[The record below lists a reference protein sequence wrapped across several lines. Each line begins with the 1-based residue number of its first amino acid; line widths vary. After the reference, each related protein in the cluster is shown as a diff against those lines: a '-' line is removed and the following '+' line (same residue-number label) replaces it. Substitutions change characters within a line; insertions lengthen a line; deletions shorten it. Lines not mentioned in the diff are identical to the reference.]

1 MMWLRLSLGGLD
13 RTYRENRPE
22 RRRDG
27 PSRNSRQRLCV
38 ESLEGR
44 RLLAAVTDFPLS
56 SNLRPSAALTA
67 GPDGNLWFPVQ
78 EGQGQILRITP
89 SGVLANYPLPPGY
102 SSPSALTVGPDGNLW
117 FIDRT

>member
-1 MMWLRLSLGGLD
+1 MWLRLSRRGLD
-13 RTYRENRPE
+13 RTYREKRPVRRGDGALRDP
-22 RRRDG
+22 RRR
-27 PSRNSRQRLCV
+27 PCV

-56 SNLRPSAALTA
+56 SNLTPSAALTA

-89 SGVLANYPLPPGY
+89 DGGLANYPLPAGY
-102 SSPSALTVGPDGNLW
+102 SSPSALTVG
-117 FIDRT
+117 